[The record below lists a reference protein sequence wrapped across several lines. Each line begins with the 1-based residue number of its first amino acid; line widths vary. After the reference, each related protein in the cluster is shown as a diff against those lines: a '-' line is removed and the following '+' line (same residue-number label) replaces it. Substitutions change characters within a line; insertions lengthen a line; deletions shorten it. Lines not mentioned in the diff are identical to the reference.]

1 MENIDY
7 KGLFPNWDMLTAEQ
21 QQLLLDSCYEKKYNK
36 GQQVHGGNE
45 RCLGMLVVK
54 SGLLRAYIVSENGKE
69 ITLYR
74 LFPGDI
80 CLLSASCVLRNIS
93 FEIFIEASKDSEIC
107 IIPTDTFQ
115 QLSESSIVFS
125 NYITELMAARFS
137 DVMWILEQTLFTRF
151 DSRLA
156 SFLIEESNIEQSKTL
171 SITHEEIA
179 MHIGSAREVVTK
191 MLKYFTQEGIVE
203 LSRGKIHILD
213 MRKLYGLV
221 Q

>member
-1 MENIDY
+1 MENFDY

-21 QQLLLDSCYEKKYNK
+21 QQLLLGSCYEKKYNK

-45 RCLGMLVVK
+45 SCLGMLVVK

>member
-45 RCLGMLVVK
+45 SCLGMLVVK

-151 DSRLA
+151 DNEI
-156 SFLIEESNIEQSKTL
+156 SFVLIENQYRTVKTL
-171 SITHEEIA
+171 SITHGEIA
-179 MHIGSAREVVTK
+179 MHIGSARKLLPCSNTSHR
-191 MLKYFTQEGIVE
+191 EGIVRAF
-203 LSRGKIHILD
+203 RGKIHILD
-213 MRKLYGLV
+213 MLGSMV
-221 Q
+221 